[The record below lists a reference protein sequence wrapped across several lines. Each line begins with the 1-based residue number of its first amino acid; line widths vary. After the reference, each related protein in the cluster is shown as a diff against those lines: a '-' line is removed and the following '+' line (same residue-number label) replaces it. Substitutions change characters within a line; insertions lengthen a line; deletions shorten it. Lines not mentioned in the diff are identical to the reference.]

1 MDDEDISFATTGYL
15 ILKRRIR
22 RKKERET
29 RKRRKMWVREIY
41 KQRNES
47 GIYHNLVLEMTL
59 GDSELYFKEVPEYM
73 CKLYLLHVWITF
85 ILIL

>member
-29 RKRRKMWVREIY
+29 RKRRKMWVLEIY

-47 GIYHNLVLEMTL
+47 GIYRNLVLEMAL
-59 GDSELYFKEVPEYM
+59 GDSELYFK
-73 CKLYLLHVWITF
+73 
-85 ILIL
+85 

>member
-47 GIYHNLVLEMTL
+47 GIYHNLVLELAL

-73 CKLYLLHVWITF
+73 SKLYLLHVWITF

>member
-1 MDDEDISFATTGYL
+1 MDDEDILFATGFL

-22 RKKERET
+22 RKKEREA

-47 GIYHNLVLEMTL
+47 GIYHNLVLEIAL
-59 GDSELYFKEVPEYM
+59 RDRELYFK
-73 CKLYLLHVWITF
+73 
-85 ILIL
+85 